1 MATVSN
7 ISTTS
12 SSIAVGSAP
21 TRNEDAAHTDDLF
34 LRKSER
40 RFHDVLVPSAGD
52 IAQGI
57 HTREVNAY
65 IDPLVVR
72 FLDPKPSDRRA
83 LSPYEHERALTR
95 LQEMA
100 EPMLQS
106 GDLSRRLHSFF
117 ATEKD
122 LLHSFQ
128 SNRTAVIPC

>member
-1 MATVSN
+1 MAPVSN
-7 ISTTS
+7 IPAS
-12 SSIAVGSAP
+12 SVAG
-21 TRNEDAAHTDDLF
+21 AAIRRKDTARTDDLF

-40 RFHDVLVPSAGD
+40 RFHDILVPSAGD
-52 IAQGI
+52 VARSG
-57 HTREVNAY
+57 RASEVNAH

-83 LSPYEHERALTR
+83 LSPYEHERALAR

-106 GDLSRRLHSFF
+106 GELANRLHSFF
-117 ATEKD
+117 AVEKE

-128 SNRTAVIPC
+128 CNRIAVIPC

>member
-1 MATVSN
+1 MAPVSS
-7 ISTTS
+7 IPAS
-12 SSIAVGSAP
+12 SSSVAGAA
-21 TRNEDAAHTDDLF
+21 TRRENAAHADDLF

-52 IAQGI
+52 VARSS
-57 HTREVNAY
+57 HTSEVNAH

-83 LSPYEHERALTR
+83 LSPYEHERALAR

-106 GDLSRRLHSFF
+106 GNLANRLHSFF
-117 ATEKD
+117 AAEKE

-128 SNRTAVIPC
+128 CNRTAVIPC

>member
-1 MATVSN
+1 MVAVSN
-7 ISTTS
+7 IPASSVAST
-12 SSIAVGSAP
+12 P
-21 TRNEDAAHTDDLF
+21 PRREDTTLADDLF

-52 IAQGI
+52 VARG
-57 HTREVNAY
+57 TRTNEVNAH

-83 LSPYEHERALTR
+83 LSPYEHERAIAR

-100 EPMLQS
+100 KPMLQS
-106 GDLSRRLHSFF
+106 ADLANRLHSFF
-117 ATEKD
+117 AAEKE

-128 SNRTAVIPC
+128 CNRTAVIPC

>member
-1 MATVSN
+1 MAPVSN
-7 ISTTS
+7 IPAS
-12 SSIAVGSAP
+12 SVADTAIRRKDTA
-21 TRNEDAAHTDDLF
+21 RTDDLF
-34 LRKSER
+34 LRKSDR

-52 IAQGI
+52 VARSG
-57 HTREVNAY
+57 RASEVNAH

-83 LSPYEHERALTR
+83 LSPYEHERALAR

-106 GDLSRRLHSFF
+106 GELANRLHSFF
-117 ATEKD
+117 AVEKE

-128 SNRTAVIPC
+128 CNRTAVIPC